1 MLVHLT
7 SLSHTLGTGLPMPPQ
22 SADDAAS
29 CWPCLSLTRASQRS
43 SLKSFVLATVVPPP
57 PWMNTARPA
66 SVPHKDF
73 SDLYE
78 KMSGKGESASG
89 AHRRRPA
96 GADPAELEQSC
107 HLAASQSAFRFC
119 LRVANAQLPQA
130 PLHYQYPPELAWACP
145 QEAARRPS
153 IRTCGHHRSM

>member
-1 MLVHLT
+1 
-7 SLSHTLGTGLPMPPQ
+7 
-22 SADDAAS
+22 
-29 CWPCLSLTRASQRS
+29 
-43 SLKSFVLATVVPPP
+43 
-57 PWMNTARPA
+57 MNTARPA

-130 PLHYQYPPELAWACP
+130 PLHYQYPPELALAGP
-145 QEAARRPS
+145 QEAARWPS